1 MIYLQTNLTGECY
14 GEDIVSFA
22 EVVIPRIVLVHR
34 ILGSDGNT
42 EGQWE
47 WREVICREKSNDLP
61 GEADDDHD
69 EFVEGRSAHKPV
81 DQLPH
86 TETTL
91 IRSIFRELYLKYLN
105 IFYREINRK

>member
-42 EGQWE
+42 EHQSDWSQ
-47 WREVICREKSNDLP
+47 VICYKRKLP

-69 EFVEGRSAHKPV
+69 ELVEGWGTHKPV
-81 DQLPH
+81 D
-86 TETTL
+86 
-91 IRSIFRELYLKYLN
+91 
-105 IFYREINRK
+105 